1 MEEKKKSLCIKV
13 PVYVSQ
19 PIEREN
25 EFFSVTNKSLIEEA
39 KILINSFNSTPQKAI
54 ISEKKTKTTTIG
66 INHIDCI
73 DLQFNYDECVL
84 LKVTA
89 YKSNLIDGF
98 LQSETLKENEL
109 RFKPNDKLCS
119 DTYFYI
125 LYPTIVRNDE
135 KEKVVAYWHIFLYE
149 DPSKESTDMTSI
161 ARLIMRAVMNVP
173 IKNIKSDKMLAE
185 LKKFD
190 LISQVEIVLSSVS
203 DDDDGVPKYLQRY
216 KCSNKL
222 RKERKMVLEN
232 VSIQDAI
239 TAFEDDSF
247 TLDYSRRIIKFR
259 TYNKRVFSMVQE
271 YREKLS
277 STLDD
282 SFNYSI
288 EVDELDVKN
297 GSIFETEKIKK
308 NVEGIFAR
316 YLAESHDD

>member
-25 EFFSVTNKSLIEEA
+25 EFFSVTNESLIEEA

>member
-73 DLQFNYDECVL
+73 DLQFNFDECVL

>member
-25 EFFSVTNKSLIEEA
+25 EFFSVTNKTLIEEA
-39 KILINSFNSTPQKAI
+39 KVLINSFNSTPQKAI

-73 DLQFNYDECVL
+73 DLQFNNDECVL

-135 KEKVVAYWHIFLYE
+135 KEKVIAYWHIFLYE

-185 LKKFD
+185 LKKFE

-288 EVDELDVKN
+288 EVVESEVKN
-297 GSIFETEKIKK
+297 GSIFEPEKIKK

>member
-39 KILINSFNSTPQKAI
+39 KTLINSFNSTPQKAI

>member
-135 KEKVVAYWHIFLYE
+135 KEKVVAYWHVFLYE

-190 LISQVEIVLSSVS
+190 LISQIEIVLSSVS
-203 DDDDGVPKYLQRY
+203 DDDGGVPKYLQRY

>member
-25 EFFSVTNKSLIEEA
+25 EFFSVTNKTLIEEA
-39 KILINSFNSTPQKAI
+39 KVLINSFNSTPQKAI

-73 DLQFNYDECVL
+73 DLQFNNDECVL

-135 KEKVVAYWHIFLYE
+135 KEKVIAYWHIFLYE

-185 LKKFD
+185 LKKFG

-288 EVDELDVKN
+288 EVVESEVKN
-297 GSIFETEKIKK
+297 GSIFEPEKIKK

>member
-119 DTYFYI
+119 DTYFYM